1 MVVGAKRTPVW
12 DVASIS
18 ALTQLPQMNPHELDW
33 CRIPII
39 DPESHRPWMRT
50 TSYHS
55 SLHMPEL
62 KQVCR
67 CPPGV
72 EHQWLIGRIKD
83 IDVDRKALGNHVP
96 PGVLQLQATALRR
109 HAGSPSKVNSESKSS
124 DFADSNSN
132 DLMKPDDQN
141 EQPTPIDPNIMTPPA
156 AEVETQKMPKQGRHA
171 SDFGEST
178 SKRSKAE
185 SFDLAADDDEAN
197 AAVDIPVDM
206 DDADILHVNQPKPK
220 VLATQIC
227 GGMGNL
233 LIQLQKLHIKTGVNA
248 DRCTGWE
255 LHLNEHKTNLKQQI
269 TDDVPLFLACSFPC
283 KYHGG
288 WTNFNSWRDPEGY
301 TKPKEYA
308 KRLSRWC
315 GKRCLEQLDKG
326 LEFFVEHSGTSDI
339 MHDDLWKR
347 VLDHPRVTAFR
358 APMCAHDLICPEGEP
373 ILKMSWFITTSPE
386 VRTALKRD
394 CPGHERHKEI
404 SGFCQGYKL
413 STWTQTWTPTF
424 NKRLAKAMIATARR
438 RNELESVAKSSF
450 VGAFTCP
457 KCTGADKDAKHSAIP
472 GQCRIANLRSFD
484 YRAHRMPAPAS
495 STGATAGSTE
505 APELEMPDM
514 PPPPAPVAPAEPSS
528 SSKSHKRTLPTE
540 TADRSKRPGRKS
552 PKALDQVPEGE
563 EVPGEKPV
571 GGLGYAPGGI
581 IPAGGHRVVDKP
593 DSMEERQILDA
604 VSEADMLD
612 MPKVLKNVFRLRD
625 AKLIRKAILRWH
637 KRSYHMPER
646 NMKLMFDRS
655 GAPERI
661 TQELSVAVRSCPQ
674 CRLWAVP
681 DRRPVIRAS
690 LRWQFNESVQMDL
703 VFIELRGEMKVA
715 MHVICE
721 GTRYALAWEI
731 NSKET
736 MELMESFIIHWFK
749 VFGPPVQVV
758 ADQEGGWANDAF
770 GSFLSRHRVRR
781 VLLPKGDHAWS
792 IERRNDTLRR
802 VIQRTDS
809 DLQQQGI
816 TLSFKH
822 LVSEA
827 SFVCNAILENGGYSV
842 YTSVFGK
849 QPRLC
854 LPLANEAEL
863 SCAEVDDQ
871 GLSLEEP
878 GILSATCRMREAA
891 LKAGLA
897 ELSQQRLEASERH
910 NATRTDQDR
919 PYTVGE
925 MVDVYREHE
934 HKGISGWRG
943 PARVTDPDLT
953 KGQVAVRWQGKVIPA
968 PLRWIRPHV
977 YLLMQG
983 PDFQR
988 FMMQIIKI
996 AEKLK
1001 NESQLYGSIYD
1012 DTNKLVLSSCAR
1024 RHYKVVQAAR
1034 AAGSAVFGLDQ
1045 CAGVRIGQGC
1055 ETVSAIKRGGACVL
1069 YAWQRGTEK
1078 DKRYRLDAS
1087 RSINLIKILG
1097 DNWRSFVFAQLYE
1110 LDGFDESALIEEQE
1124 KDLQINLP
1132 GPEAPFLDAEEG
1144 FRPEDM
1150 IPSAPPLRAIEPVD
1164 EDFHECRSYRR
1175 HGRIDSPE
1183 PRSQAPIGRHIRSD
1197 SPARSRS
1204 PPSSPQLPQQ
1214 DTFHAKNRHAAKRLR
1229 KSMPKTEPTYDT
1241 LWSELQSDL
1250 AELSTA
1256 VPSDASDADL
1266 SDDEVPFVP
1275 EPQPKL
1281 NVYLVYDTV
1290 RQEAVYEVVR
1300 EFDELSADEVTK
1312 HHAEVTKA
1320 KQKELNSWVTHKTF
1334 RLQARRSA
1342 RNLIPSRWLLRWKET
1357 PEGRIIKARLVI
1369 KGFKDRQASQLTT
1382 MAPTASR
1389 VSQRL
1394 VSSICA
1400 VMNWHIWSL
1409 DVGTAFLQGNAFD
1422 DNLPT
1427 DGPKREAS
1435 FEPPKDCWDLLRDP
1449 WTGKPF
1455 NLSMRLNYVLELL
1468 KGAYGL
1474 ADAPRLW
1481 YCHLVATLVAIGWR
1495 RSVHDP
1501 CLFYM
1506 RDKRGKLTGACTVH
1520 VDDIKLTAEL
1530 GVALQLIS
1538 MLEKKYGKLTV
1549 QKDTFK
1555 NCGVEHVRR
1564 PDGTVVMSQLNYA
1577 KTLKPIAVTARGGDE
1592 TVVLGSKGQTDFRSV
1607 IGGLMWL
1614 VMTMPDIAVAVG
1626 LLQTAQGKATVKDAR
1641 IANKTIKV
1649 AQSSTTSL
1657 VYRHM
1662 PTPDRVLAASDADH
1676 HRDGTK
1682 PRRGTTLMLTS
1693 TRLMNNNKLGGLVHL
1708 IEFASKTIQRVSR
1721 SSWAAELHAMSA
1733 TTSAGMK
1740 MAQMIDEA
1748 YDNIT
1753 NAQDLMTKEE
1763 TSTLNTKV
1771 DNITDCFDLF
1781 SSVIAVEMA
1790 KLAEP
1795 HLGSHLA
1802 ALREDLQAGRVSSW
1816 WWCDTLSMPSDGLTK
1831 ISIDRQMLQDIAA
1844 GTWKISIHAKQQPK
1858 RFPELKSETHFG
1870 SLAKLPAHFRPGCR

>member
-1 MVVGAKRTPVW
+1 MTDGFDEPERDESDSSDNESCSTDSEVRERIYATMKKHFSKKGKNPLGKDGKMYECHGCGSTEHLIADCPKKPPHSYKTHAAASSSHQHTSSRSKKPQKPQRNDKGRKTHFAAIMLPQFDVRDFESIKPTLKSAAIFNSTELQGKAGIMPDSGAKVNVVGARWLKRAEKNYLKAQGKKVQYYKSNPCTFTGVGGATEQSNTRAKMPIFLGNKWGIFDCQVLPDSDLPALWGLESLRRSEAILDLGKGNVILPGDGEVTFTLSDGAQKIPMERSCSGHYIMPTTGIYQCCINTDGSHPDASIYDEPAKDVYISEQTKTAPAATPKPATVEPEVCVPEPSCIHWTEAIIKNIAKAKADMSTPRTTELSTPKIVWEPAQKWEFWQWGGCGDETTTSLTDFRVGPYIGPSSGWQLQRRQHQLRLLQVLREHPPKILWLQPANPPSQIGEKLKRYYAFLEEAGRTQLANGNHLVVVGAKRTPVW

-39 DPESHRPWMRT
+39 DPESQRPWMRT

-185 SFDLAADDDEAN
+185 NFDLAADDEDAN

-308 KRLSRWC
+308 RRLSRWC

-326 LEFFVEHSGTSDI
+326 LELFVEHSGTSDI

-612 MPKVLKNVFRLRD
+612 MPKVLKNVFKLRD

-854 LPLANEAEL
+854 LLLANEAEL

-988 FMMQIIKI
+988 FMM
-996 AEKLK
+996 
-1001 NESQLYGSIYD
+1001 
-1012 DTNKLVLSSCAR
+1012 
-1024 RHYKVVQAAR
+1024 
-1034 AAGSAVFGLDQ
+1034 
-1045 CAGVRIGQGC
+1045 
-1055 ETVSAIKRGGACVL
+1055 
-1069 YAWQRGTEK
+1069 
-1078 DKRYRLDAS
+1078 
-1087 RSINLIKILG
+1087 
-1097 DNWRSFVFAQLYE
+1097 
-1110 LDGFDESALIEEQE
+1110 
-1124 KDLQINLP
+1124 
-1132 GPEAPFLDAEEG
+1132 
-1144 FRPEDM
+1144 
-1150 IPSAPPLRAIEPVD
+1150 
-1164 EDFHECRSYRR
+1164 
-1175 HGRIDSPE
+1175 
-1183 PRSQAPIGRHIRSD
+1183 
-1197 SPARSRS
+1197 
-1204 PPSSPQLPQQ
+1204 
-1214 DTFHAKNRHAAKRLR
+1214 
-1229 KSMPKTEPTYDT
+1229 
-1241 LWSELQSDL
+1241 
-1250 AELSTA
+1250 
-1256 VPSDASDADL
+1256 
-1266 SDDEVPFVP
+1266 
-1275 EPQPKL
+1275 
-1281 NVYLVYDTV
+1281 
-1290 RQEAVYEVVR
+1290 
-1300 EFDELSADEVTK
+1300 
-1312 HHAEVTKA
+1312 
-1320 KQKELNSWVTHKTF
+1320 
-1334 RLQARRSA
+1334 
-1342 RNLIPSRWLLRWKET
+1342 
-1357 PEGRIIKARLVI
+1357 
-1369 KGFKDRQASQLTT
+1369 
-1382 MAPTASR
+1382 
-1389 VSQRL
+1389 
-1394 VSSICA
+1394 
-1400 VMNWHIWSL
+1400 
-1409 DVGTAFLQGNAFD
+1409 
-1422 DNLPT
+1422 
-1427 DGPKREAS
+1427 
-1435 FEPPKDCWDLLRDP
+1435 
-1449 WTGKPF
+1449 
-1455 NLSMRLNYVLELL
+1455 
-1468 KGAYGL
+1468 
-1474 ADAPRLW
+1474 
-1481 YCHLVATLVAIGWR
+1481 
-1495 RSVHDP
+1495 
-1501 CLFYM
+1501 
-1506 RDKRGKLTGACTVH
+1506 
-1520 VDDIKLTAEL
+1520 
-1530 GVALQLIS
+1530 
-1538 MLEKKYGKLTV
+1538 
-1549 QKDTFK
+1549 
-1555 NCGVEHVRR
+1555 
-1564 PDGTVVMSQLNYA
+1564 
-1577 KTLKPIAVTARGGDE
+1577 
-1592 TVVLGSKGQTDFRSV
+1592 
-1607 IGGLMWL
+1607 
-1614 VMTMPDIAVAVG
+1614 
-1626 LLQTAQGKATVKDAR
+1626 
-1641 IANKTIKV
+1641 
-1649 AQSSTTSL
+1649 
-1657 VYRHM
+1657 
-1662 PTPDRVLAASDADH
+1662 
-1676 HRDGTK
+1676 
-1682 PRRGTTLMLTS
+1682 
-1693 TRLMNNNKLGGLVHL
+1693 
-1708 IEFASKTIQRVSR
+1708 
-1721 SSWAAELHAMSA
+1721 
-1733 TTSAGMK
+1733 
-1740 MAQMIDEA
+1740 
-1748 YDNIT
+1748 
-1753 NAQDLMTKEE
+1753 
-1763 TSTLNTKV
+1763 
-1771 DNITDCFDLF
+1771 
-1781 SSVIAVEMA
+1781 
-1790 KLAEP
+1790 
-1795 HLGSHLA
+1795 
-1802 ALREDLQAGRVSSW
+1802 
-1816 WWCDTLSMPSDGLTK
+1816 
-1831 ISIDRQMLQDIAA
+1831 
-1844 GTWKISIHAKQQPK
+1844 
-1858 RFPELKSETHFG
+1858 
-1870 SLAKLPAHFRPGCR
+1870 